1 MEDIALTVFLLEFLK
16 AILWNHQYAVLWQ
29 YFLKLLYFVAQIEEQ
44 TSIVSGTGKEYEI
57 EPIADGVVPVLYPD
71 VVINCRRRIKLD
83 DLYQAYLALV
93 VKQLSTSKVRRY
105 VKTGAAEVTAL
116 LMNVFGYKVLEDAPC
131 EIVKGMAIED
141 RLVVMV

>member
-1 MEDIALTVFLLEFLK
+1 M
-16 AILWNHQYAVLWQ
+16 
-29 YFLKLLYFVAQIEEQ
+29 
-44 TSIVSGTGKEYEI
+44 
-57 EPIADGVVPVLYPD
+57 
-71 VVINCRRRIKLD
+71 
-83 DLYQAYLALV
+83 
-93 VKQLSTSKVRRY
+93 STSKVRRY

>member
-1 MEDIALTVFLLEFLK
+1 MYCRPLYSPDNAWHIKSIEFV
-16 AILWNHQYAVLWQ
+16 IYIWIHIP
-29 YFLKLLYFVAQIEEQ
+29 FDDFVAQIEEQ
-44 TSIVSGTGKEYEI
+44 ASIVSGTGKEYEI
-57 EPIADGVVPVLYPD
+57 EPVADGVVPVLYPD
-71 VVINCRRRIKLD
+71 VVINCRKRIKLD

-105 VKTGAAEVTAL
+105 VKTGAAEVPAL
-116 LMNVFGYKVLEDAPC
+116 LMNVFGYKVLEDAPG

>member
-1 MEDIALTVFLLEFLK
+1 M
-16 AILWNHQYAVLWQ
+16 
-29 YFLKLLYFVAQIEEQ
+29 
-44 TSIVSGTGKEYEI
+44 
-57 EPIADGVVPVLYPD
+57 VPVLYPD

-105 VKTGAAEVTAL
+105 VKTGAAEVPAL
-116 LMNVFGYKVLEDAPC
+116 LMNVFGYKVLEDAPG